1 MMEGFG
7 DVTNRI
13 VGSRTMIRF
22 GLRHFVGMMRELQIN
37 PTGMDGKGMSCLTLL
52 CNRIN
57 HGGTFNVPSGTS
69 VVILIVFTIIII
81 ILFAIMIVIGF
92 RVRGGSSC
100 CCSCSVIIRIGVVLM
115 SAILDWKFPSHF
127 GGDGG

>member
-57 HGGTFNVPSGTS
+57 HGGTFNMPSGTS

-81 ILFAIMIVIGF
+81 IFAIMIVIGF
-92 RVRGGSSC
+92 RVRSSISC
-100 CCSCSVIIRIGVVLM
+100 SSCSVIIRI
-115 SAILDWKFPSHF
+115 
-127 GGDGG
+127 

>member
-7 DVTNRI
+7 GFTNRI
-13 VGSRTMIRF
+13 IGSRTMIRF

-57 HGGTFNVPSGTS
+57 HGGTFNMPSGTS
-69 VVILIVFTIIII
+69 VVILIVFTISILII
-81 ILFAIMIVIGF
+81 FVIMIVIGF
-92 RVRGGSSC
+92 RVRGSSSC
-100 CCSCSVIIRIGVVLM
+100 RVIIRIGVVLM
-115 SAILDWKFPSHF
+115 IAILDWKFPSHF

>member
-1 MMEGFG
+1 MEGFG
-7 DVTNRI
+7 GVTNRI
-13 VGSRTMIRF
+13 IGSRTMIRF

-57 HGGTFNVPSGTS
+57 HGGTFNMPSGTS

-81 ILFAIMIVIGF
+81 IFAIMIVIGF
-92 RVRGGSSC
+92 RVRSSISCSSC
-100 CCSCSVIIRIGVVLM
+100 RVIIRIGVVLM
-115 SAILDWKFPSHF
+115 IAILDWKFPSHF